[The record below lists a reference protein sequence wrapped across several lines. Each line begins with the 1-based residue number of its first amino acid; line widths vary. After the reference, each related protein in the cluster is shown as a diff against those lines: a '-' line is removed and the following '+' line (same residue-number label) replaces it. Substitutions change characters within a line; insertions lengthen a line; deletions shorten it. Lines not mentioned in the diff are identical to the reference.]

1 METNGNMGFLDLKE
15 SITKV
20 SNDNPYK
27 NLISSTFQGIQ
38 QFELSKKT
46 ANQVRILTD
55 LESGYIEADVLSKMI
70 QGIQSVVDGAYNF
83 VFGNGS
89 SSGKIPNRYSAQSKL
104 IVNAF
109 AKGSFII
116 KFDTKESIDS
126 IKDINLLEDDDK
138 VNEILDDVLVSLNEL
153 RSYDEVQSFIEKYG
167 LRTFNRS
174 REWIKSIKD
183 VSFEYKNKNGKNM
196 IEFRDSQVKDI
207 ANLMSKVDI
216 KVEKKDID
224 LLGKLI
230 VINSKTSKI
239 TFETDQTEIIVR
251 VQDDSIEKLH
261 LVLNETYN
269 IRVQEI
275 VMADNYNRLNREY
288 IVHTLYKTSL
298 DKENK

>member
-1 METNGNMGFLDLKE
+1 METSENMGFLDLKE
-15 SITKV
+15 SIAKV
-20 SNDNPYK
+20 PNDNPYK

-46 ANQVRILTD
+46 TNQVRILTD
-55 LESGYIEADVLSKMI
+55 LESGYVEADVLSKMI
-70 QGIQSVVDGAYNF
+70 QGLQSIVDGAYNF

-89 SSGKIPNRYSAQSKL
+89 SSGKIPNRYSLQSKL
-104 IVNAF
+104 IINAF

-126 IKDINLLEDDDK
+126 IKDINLLETDDK
-138 VNEILDDVLVSLNEL
+138 VNELLDDVLVSLNEL
-153 RSYDEVQSFIEKYG
+153 SSYDEVQSFIEKYG

-207 ANLMSKVDI
+207 ANLMSKINI
-216 KVEKKDID
+216 KVEKRDID

-239 TFETDQTEIIVR
+239 TFETDQKEIIVR
-251 VQDDSIEKLH
+251 VQDNSIEKLH

-288 IVHTLYKTSL
+288 VVHTLYKTSL
-298 DKENK
+298 DKENR